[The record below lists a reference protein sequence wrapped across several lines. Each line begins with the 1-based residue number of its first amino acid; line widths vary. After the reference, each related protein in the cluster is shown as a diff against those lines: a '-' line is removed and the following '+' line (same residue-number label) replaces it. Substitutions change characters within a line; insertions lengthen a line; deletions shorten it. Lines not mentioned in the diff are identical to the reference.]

1 MTMDFLDDACWRRH
15 RIGSRNPDG
24 FEYVILADSGSASC
38 RDATP
43 PERDPLHA
51 PPTFRT
57 PGTYPDPAGQTH
69 QICTA
74 AARADTIDRL
84 VPGNEIT
91 GRVPLAAKEGA
102 TLLRPALD
110 NLLRRRSDS
119 ARQPVS
125 GADAHYGNRETA
137 ARLELPELP

>member
-1 MTMDFLDDACWRRH
+1 MDFLDDACWRRH

-24 FEYVILADSGSASC
+24 FEYVILADSGFRSC

-51 PPTFRT
+51 PPTFHT

-102 TLLRPALD
+102 TFLRPALD
-110 NLLRRRSDS
+110 NLPFAAQSDS
-119 ARQPVS
+119 APQPVS
-125 GADAHYGNRETA
+125 GADAHYGNRENRCTPGTS
-137 ARLELPELP
+137 RT